1 MAILHFIFTS
11 LISFISSSQILFVF
25 EHIRHGARGPW
36 KDLDLTTY
44 TDTFGE
50 YWQGLGELT
59 PSGIRQHYLLGVRN
73 RKKYNT
79 FISEYYNPNEI
90 LVYSTNVNRTIMSVY
105 SHLQG
110 LFPKGR
116 SLTNEQLKR
125 FEMPGGMSDVVKAEH
140 QRLDLLAIN
149 NGIEVFPVHI
159 FDSSQR
165 LFSLNENAIC
175 PGAKTLK
182 EKTYNLTE
190 TQQKLKALSQS
201 FNDTFGEKL
210 FKYFNIT
217 DPNYFFERA
226 NIYLIGDNFLTDYFD
241 SRELKKLKE
250 TGIDMDKLYEFA
262 VNISNTDTYELELR
276 TKNQELSVMGMSP
289 TFRALIDWMD
299 QRIQLDK
306 EGKASEIKASAPKM
320 VIYSGHDTTL
330 AQMSFFMEQVF
341 GINTTYAGFASNQ
354 FFDLMKADDGKYSIM
369 YSYND
374 ASLFSM
380 EYNTF
385 KSKILETI
393 WTQDEINEFCDE
405 VKFNYW
411 IISTFVLAGAVLI
424 LILLIIYAYIKNEK
438 KNNVQI

>member
-1 MAILHFIFTS
+1 
-11 LISFISSSQILFVF
+11 
-25 EHIRHGARGPW
+25 
-36 KDLDLTTY
+36 
-44 TDTFGE
+44 
-50 YWQGLGELT
+50 
-59 PSGIRQHYLLGVRN
+59 
-73 RKKYNT
+73 
-79 FISEYYNPNEI
+79 
-90 LVYSTNVNRTIMSVY
+90 MSVY

-159 FDSSQR
+159 FDSSKR

-424 LILLIIYAYIKNEK
+424 LILLIIYAYIKNKK